1 MNRSKEHAS
10 IKIQRK
16 VSSHKAYKPTCLGH
30 LSSGAD
36 TLEGSEW
43 LSAPD
48 ELKTAPLVDDSVL
61 TFFVTADLQKN
72 LKKTKQN
79 KTKTVKKNK
88 KTKQNKKKKGGHKI
102 SKLFPQVIVDL

>member
-48 ELKTAPLVDDSVL
+48 ELKTAPLVDSVL

-72 LKKTKQN
+72 LKNKTKQN
-79 KTKTVKKNK
+79 KNSKKEKN
-88 KTKQNKKKKGGHKI
+88 KTKQNKKKSGHKI